1 MNEFHLQE
9 NVRVSGDL
17 VVQRTRLCRRR
28 SASMEQAA
36 DTAEPAAVDQ

>member
-9 NVRVSGDL
+9 NVRVSGDR
-17 VVQRTRLCRRR
+17 VVRRTRLCRR

-36 DTAEPAAVDQ
+36 DTAKPAAVDQ

>member
-17 VVQRTRLCRRR
+17 IVQRTRLCRHT
-28 SASMEQAA
+28 ASMEQAA